1 MYDVNDFSNFMKKLL
16 AALFLVFNCSV
27 VFAQDDFKFPTESDY
42 PKLPASARNFNE
54 FIPPNWKLMGKAT
67 GDLNGDKTQDAVL
80 VVQGTYPEFVQKNDG
95 LGSGEFDT
103 NPRMLIILLKNSA
116 QNNYELVEQS
126 KTFIIM
132 PDSPR
137 MTEPFQSVKFAG
149 GVLQLDFEIFY
160 SAGSWGTSQASYKF
174 KQINGEFALIGAD
187 KTESMR
193 NSGET
198 ETRSYNFL
206 TNKMSVTTGNFSKA
220 AKAKTK
226 WKTYKIAKLKTL
238 RTFLKPFDWEIEK
251 DYFL

>member
-16 AALFLVFNCSV
+16 AVLIFLFNCSI
-27 VFAQDDFKFPTESDY
+27 VFAQEDFRFPTESDY
-42 PKLPASARNFNE
+42 PKLSASARNFDE

-67 GDLNGDKTQDAVL
+67 GDLNGDKIQDVVL
-80 VVQGTYPEFVQKNDG
+80 VVQGTYAEFIQKNDG
-95 LGSGEFDT
+95 LGGGEFDT
-103 NPRMLIILLKNSA
+103 NPRMLIITFKNAA
-116 QNNYELVEQS
+116 QNRHELAEQS
-126 KTFIIM
+126 KTFIIT
-132 PDSPR
+132 PDSPT
-137 MTEPFQSVKFAG
+137 MTEPFQSVKIAG
-149 GVLQLDFEIFY
+149 GVLQLNFEIFY
-160 SAGSWGTSQASYKF
+160 SVGSWGTSQASYKF